1 MRGSFRLLRI
11 AGIDLRVHFTFPLVL
26 LLGAVEWGDR
36 HGAPGALFGILLML
50 ALFACVVLHEL
61 GHSLV
66 ARRLGI
72 PVREIV
78 LLPIGGVA
86 MLVRTPRRPLHEL
99 LIAAAGPVVSGLLA
113 LAFAGLLAGAYPGL
127 GLVDARRLV
136 DPQQAA
142 PALRTL
148 LAWLLTANLGLLL
161 FNLIPAFP
169 MDGGRMLRA
178 LLATFLGFQR
188 ATRIAATLGQIVATL
203 LGVVAVVAGNL
214 FLALIAVFV
223 FMAASQ
229 QRAAEE
235 ARGALSTLRLG
246 DAYNKHALV
255 LSPADRVS
263 KVVDYLLTSYQ
274 PDFAVVH
281 GGQLLGVVRRDAV
294 LQALAE
300 DPSDAYVA
308 GLMDRNVLR
317 LEARQSLA
325 DAQEIMAE
333 QGRAVAAVFTAGRF
347 LGLVSLHDLREALR
361 IVAFLRLHEERYGG
375 GGSGKHLGTTPAA

>member
-26 LLGAVEWGDR
+26 LLGAVQWGDP
-36 HGAPGALFGILLML
+36 HGAAGALFGIVLML

-86 MLVRTPRRPLHEL
+86 IMVRTPRRPLHEL

-127 GLVDARRLV
+127 GLDARRLV

-142 PALRTL
+142 PGLRTL
-148 LAWLLTANLGLLL
+148 VAWLLTANLGLLL

-178 LLATFLGFQR
+178 VLATFLGFQR
-188 ATRIAATLGQIVATL
+188 ATRIAATLGQIVAML

-229 QRAAEE
+229 QRAAEA

-255 LSPADRVS
+255 LSPGDRVS

-281 GGQLLGVVRRDAV
+281 GGELLGVVRRDAV
-294 LQALAE
+294 LQALAD

-317 LEARQSLA
+317 LDARQSLA

-375 GGSGKHLGTTPAA
+375 GKHLGTTPAA

>member
-11 AGIDLRVHFTFPLVL
+11 AGIDLRIHFTFPLVL
-26 LLGAVEWGDR
+26 LLGAMQWGDP
-36 HGAPGALFGILLML
+36 HGASGALFGVVLML

-86 MLVRTPRRPLHEL
+86 MMVRTPRRPLHEL

-113 LAFAGLLAGAYPGL
+113 LAFAGILAAAYPGL
-127 GLVDARRLV
+127 ALEARKLV
-136 DPQQAA
+136 DPLQAA
-142 PALRTL
+142 PSLRTL
-148 LAWLLTANLGLLL
+148 LAWLFTANLGLLL

-178 LLATFLGFQR
+178 CLATFLGFQR
-188 ATRIAATLGQIVATL
+188 ATRIAATLGQIVAML
-203 LGVVAVVAGNL
+203 LGVFAVVSGNL
-214 FLALIAVFV
+214 FIAVIAVFV

-246 DAYNKHALV
+246 DAYNKYALV
-255 LSPADRVS
+255 LSPGDRVS

-281 GGQLLGVVRRDAV
+281 GGQLLGVVRRDAA
-294 LQALAE
+294 LQALAD

-325 DAQEIMAE
+325 DALETMTE
-333 QGRAVAAVFTAGRF
+333 QGRPVAAVFTADRF
-347 LGLVSLHDLREALR
+347 LGLVSLHDLREALQ

-375 GGSGKHLGTTPAA
+375 KRLGMAPPT

>member
-26 LLGAVEWGDR
+26 LLGAVQWGDR
-36 HGAPGALFGILLML
+36 HGAAGALFGVVLML

-136 DPQQAA
+136 DPQLAV

-188 ATRIAATLGQIVATL
+188 ATRIAATLGQITT
-203 LGVVAVVAGNL
+203 
-214 FLALIAVFV
+214 
-223 FMAASQ
+223 
-229 QRAAEE
+229 
-235 ARGALSTLRLG
+235 STPWCSRPPTG
-246 DAYNKHALV
+246 
-255 LSPADRVS
+255 
-263 KVVDYLLTSYQ
+263 
-274 PDFAVVH
+274 
-281 GGQLLGVVRRDAV
+281 
-294 LQALAE
+294 
-300 DPSDAYVA
+300 
-308 GLMDRNVLR
+308 
-317 LEARQSLA
+317 
-325 DAQEIMAE
+325 
-333 QGRAVAAVFTAGRF
+333 
-347 LGLVSLHDLREALR
+347 
-361 IVAFLRLHEERYGG
+361 
-375 GGSGKHLGTTPAA
+375 